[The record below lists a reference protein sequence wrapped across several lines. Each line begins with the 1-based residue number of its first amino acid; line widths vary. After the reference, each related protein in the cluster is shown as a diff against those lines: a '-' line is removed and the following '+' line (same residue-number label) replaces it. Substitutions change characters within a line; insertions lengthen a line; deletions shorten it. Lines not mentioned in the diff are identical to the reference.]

1 MRGLLTQGRA
11 NWWLPRLTAFQSH
24 DAFVPHRL
32 PQHIC
37 ASAARAHLC
46 NGTAACLPWSA
57 SQCPTMEASVRR
69 PPIVRS
75 RWEWEARHGSGP
87 GPVCEAPDQ
96 AFSQAETT
104 ESLLSERP
112 LGLRH
117 ERGTERRVLGTG
129 GDSLP
134 VGNESAVT
142 PLSSSF
148 VHLSLKVDLPLIFLW
163 RAVTNVP
170 YIEGPVVLCIVG
182 NNNSGFQLIINLI
195 IVTRD
200 CAAR

>member
-1 MRGLLTQGRA
+1 MTEEEDEITAHSGKSKLVA
-11 NWWLPRLTAFQSH
+11 ASPHCLPKPRC
-24 DAFVPHRL
+24 
-32 PQHIC
+32 IC
-37 ASAARAHLC
+37 ASQAARAHLC

-104 ESLLSERP
+104 ESLLSEGP

-117 ERGTERRVLGTG
+117 ERGTERLVLGTG

-148 VHLSLKVDLPLIFLW
+148 VHLSLKVDLRLIFLW

>member
-1 MRGLLTQGRA
+1 MTEEEDERAAQGRA

-87 GPVCEAPDQ
+87 GPVGTHQTKPFRRQRLPSPSSVKGLWGSDMREGQ
-96 AFSQAETT
+96 SE
-104 ESLLSERP
+104 ESLELE
-112 LGLRH
+112 
-117 ERGTERRVLGTG
+117 GT
-129 GDSLP
+129 LP

-148 VHLSLKVDLPLIFLW
+148 VHLSLKVDLRLIFLW
-163 RAVTNVP
+163 QAVTNVP

-182 NNNSGFQLIINLI
+182 NNSGFP
-195 IVTRD
+195 
-200 CAAR
+200 

>member
-1 MRGLLTQGRA
+1 MEGLLREEQTGGCLA
-11 NWWLPRLTAFQSH
+11 SLPSKATM
-24 DAFVPHRL
+24 
-32 PQHIC
+32 
-37 ASAARAHLC
+37 HLC
-46 NGTAACLPWSA
+46 LTGCQSTFV
-57 SQCPTMEASVRR
+57 Q
-69 PPIVRS
+69 
-75 RWEWEARHGSGP
+75 RHGSVPPLVCLTMPHNGGECPAAPHCPVEVGVGSKARKWP
-87 GPVCEAPDQ
+87 GAPVCEAPDQ

-148 VHLSLKVDLPLIFLW
+148 VHLSLKVDLRLIFLW

-182 NNNSGFQLIINLI
+182 NNNNGFPS
-195 IVTRD
+195 
-200 CAAR
+200 

>member
-1 MRGLLTQGRA
+1 MLSSGKSKLVA
-11 NWWLPRLTAFQSH
+11 ASPHCLPKPRC
-24 DAFVPHRL
+24 
-32 PQHIC
+32 IC
-37 ASAARAHLC
+37 ASQAATAHLC
-46 NGTAACLPWSA
+46 LCCQSTFV
-57 SQCPTMEASVRR
+57 Q
-69 PPIVRS
+69 
-75 RWEWEARHGSGP
+75 RHGSVPPLVCLTMPHNGGECPAAPHCPVEVGVGSKARKWP
-87 GPVCEAPDQ
+87 GAPVCEAPDQ

-104 ESLLSERP
+104 ESLLSEGP

-117 ERGTERRVLGTG
+117 ERGTERLVLGTG

-148 VHLSLKVDLPLIFLW
+148 VHLSLKVDLRLIFLW

-182 NNNSGFQLIINLI
+182 NNSGFPS
-195 IVTRD
+195 
-200 CAAR
+200 

>member
-1 MRGLLTQGRA
+1 MRGVLSSGKSKLVA
-11 NWWLPRLTAFQSH
+11 ASPHCLPKPRCICAS
-24 DAFVPHRL
+24 RL

-87 GPVCEAPDQ
+87 GPVGTHQTKPFRRQRLPSPSSVKGLWGSDMRKEQ
-96 AFSQAETT
+96 SE
-104 ESLLSERP
+104 ESLELE
-112 LGLRH
+112 
-117 ERGTERRVLGTG
+117 GT
-129 GDSLP
+129 LP

-148 VHLSLKVDLPLIFLW
+148 VHLSLKVDLRLIFLW
-163 RAVTNVP
+163 QAVTNVP
-170 YIEGPVVLCIVG
+170 YIEGPVVSCIVG
-182 NNNSGFQLIINLI
+182 NNSGFP
-195 IVTRD
+195 
-200 CAAR
+200 

>member
-1 MRGLLTQGRA
+1 MRLLLREEQTGGCLA
-11 NWWLPRLTAFQSH
+11 SLPSKATMHLCLTGCHST
-24 DAFVPHRL
+24 FVPCV
-32 PQHIC
+32 PEHIC
-37 ASAARAHLC
+37 ATARQRV
-46 NGTAACLPWSA
+46 CLPWSA

-104 ESLLSERP
+104 ESLSERP

-148 VHLSLKVDLPLIFLW
+148 VHLSLKVDLRLIFLW

>member
-1 MRGLLTQGRA
+1 MLSSGKSKLVA
-11 NWWLPRLTAFQSH
+11 ASPHCLPKPRC
-24 DAFVPHRL
+24 
-32 PQHIC
+32 IC
-37 ASAARAHLC
+37 ASQAARAHLC

-87 GPVCEAPDQ
+87 GPLCVRHQTKPFRRQRLPSPSSVRGLWGSDMREGQSD
-96 AFSQAETT
+96 
-104 ESLLSERP
+104 ESLELE
-112 LGLRH
+112 
-117 ERGTERRVLGTG
+117 GT
-129 GDSLP
+129 LP

-148 VHLSLKVDLPLIFLW
+148 VHLSLKVDLRRIFLW

-182 NNNSGFQLIINLI
+182 NNSGFPS
-195 IVTRD
+195 
-200 CAAR
+200 